1 MEDMILPN
9 SYETILDKIKQD
21 WFTAGWEA
29 CKDEATNLRHMG
41 LWFEEHQTRTYNHYE
56 DYGDY

>member
-1 MEDMILPN
+1 MILPN

-29 CKDEATNLRHMG
+29 CKEEATNFRHMG
-41 LWFEEHQTRTYNHYE
+41 LWFEEHQNRAPQIPTVKGKKYV
-56 DYGDY
+56 